1 MNVGAQFV
9 MVDLNKSGAM
19 FDFQVLFFIVNPR
32 SSWIQA
38 FYIFDKN
45 STKAEEK
52 ESKRILDKD
61 LRKQLQL
68 IEGADE
74 KAVNE
79 RKPFAYNEMTGKG
92 VGRDVDAQVRLVSH
106 TDDSFTIAVSLTQK
120 KANSVHLKFKGEKPS
135 WLSGSKEIFNGKL
148 SLNEVKEF
156 PAPKY

>member
-9 MVDLNKSGAM
+9 MADLDKSGAM
-19 FDFQVLFFIVNPR
+19 FDFQVLFFTVNPR

-61 LRKQLQL
+61 LRKQMQL

-120 KANSVHLKFKGEKPS
+120 KANFVHLKFKGEKPS
-135 WLSGSKEIFNGKL
+135 WLSGSREILNGKL

-156 PAPKY
+156 RAPKH